1 MNLLQKASRRLEDQ
15 LASSAREETGLKTSG
30 RWMKNVSWGLI
41 SATGLSLAWLALA
54 RTEEI
59 AVVRGK
65 LEPLAQVQEVG
76 IPLGGVTLEVLVKE
90 GESVK
95 AGQVLLRLDSE
106 ASLGRQLAA
115 QQSIALKRLQ
125 LQQKDRE
132 LNRYLELNS
141 TQQRNLLNRLK
152 LQESIV
158 GRLEK
163 LAKQGAVAELQLLQ
177 QSNQVEQTRGQL
189 AEGQVDRQRQQAV
202 LNQQRQQLSSELAEL
217 QSRLSEQNVVL
228 RYQEIR
234 SPVDGLVFDL
244 KPKGPGFVAQTSEP
258 VLRIVPQDKLQ
269 AAVEIPSRQIGFVRV
284 GQQAEI
290 SIDSYPANDFG
301 VISGEVK
308 RMSSD
313 ALPPDPSLGRPEYIY
328 PGLISLKK
336 QTLKL
341 RDGRLLPL
349 QAGMS
354 LQANIKLRSVTYLQL
369 LLGGFQDRADSLRQ
383 ISKPSK
389 PNPALQ
395 QP

>member
-15 LASSAREETGLKTSG
+15 LASSAREEPGLKTSG

-217 QSRLSEQNVVL
+217 QSQLSEQNVVL